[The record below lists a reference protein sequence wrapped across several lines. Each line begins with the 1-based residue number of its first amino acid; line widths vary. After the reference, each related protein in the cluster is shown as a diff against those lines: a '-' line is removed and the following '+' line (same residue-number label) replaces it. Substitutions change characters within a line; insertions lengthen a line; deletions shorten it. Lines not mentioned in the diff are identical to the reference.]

1 MGKSRAESSSPKT
14 NNRLVKGLFGFQFML
29 LSGLGLFFFGWDS
42 FCFSL
47 VAFVVSLTLMFQAI
61 TSVEVKQDSLVG
73 KNKQYKKN
81 KQVVLLLPEKPSSA
95 PLWIGILIIIVG
107 LFMALGSIRTG
118 GNPSTEKASFICG
131 ASLLVGMIPIGNYIV
146 LGHKHSR
153 VVEKKTEAIVKK
165 RGIHFP
171 PKVSII
177 PLFVSCCLL
186 FGSFFANW
194 MKSELSEF
202 LFFGGV
208 LLLIY
213 YLLLVI
219 KRENRVKE
227 LAEEM

>member
-1 MGKSRAESSSPKT
+1 MGESRAESSSPKT

-194 MKSELSEF
+194 TTWLGGF

-213 YLLLVI
+213 HLFFVI
-219 KRENRVKE
+219 IRQYRVKE